1 MSSLFWDECA
11 SSLINLPLF
20 NSKPFSYSTR
30 VSEYYVLIIKWYF
43 RFRID
48 LNWFIFDTIY
58 IFIFLW
64 AWSDSVRVDF
74 VERYW
79 FERVVFVKFY
89 HSCMNF
95 NVVQVFLGNQTM
107 VACVCAEGSQFP
119 WSFFQGKRIPWH
131 SIVSSF
137 KSRVNCTWA
146 ESGKTWNFTN
156 LRLVLLFV
164 TIFKPCSSFYNL
176 RG

>member
-1 MSSLFWDECA
+1 MSSLFWDECG

-95 NVVQVFLGNQTM
+95 SDLKCGTSVFREPNYGCLCLRRGI
-107 VACVCAEGSQFP
+107 AISL
-119 WSFFQGKRIPWH
+119 
-131 SIVSSF
+131 IVF
-137 KSRVNCTWA
+137 SRQADSLTQYCI
-146 ESGKTWNFTN
+146 
-156 LRLVLLFV
+156 
-164 TIFKPCSSFYNL
+164 IF
-176 RG
+176 